1 MLKGFRDFIS
11 QGNVVDLAVAVI
23 IGNAFKPIV
32 DKVTA
37 FIMGILAQLIG
48 SPNFDSV
55 LQFKID
61 PSSKEYIQPGA
72 ILTQGINFLLV
83 AAAVYFCIV
92 LPMNKMRERK
102 AAKEAAAPSCSAR
115 SATCWPSRTDL
126 LFAYIQVHTGTY
138 RYIQNR
144 PSPIKNSW
152 GFIGKGRFVSIC
164 NHLTLQPSNLYLSI
178 HSPSS
183 PAAQCQPSRH

>member
-61 PSSKEYIQPGA
+61 PSYKEYIQPGA

-102 AAKEAAAPSCSAR
+102 AAKEVAAPAVPTENELLSEIR
-115 SATCWPSRTDL
+115 DL
-126 LFAYIQVHTGTY
+126 LAK
-138 RYIQNR
+138 QN
-144 PSPIKNSW
+144 
-152 GFIGKGRFVSIC
+152 
-164 NHLTLQPSNLYLSI
+164 
-178 HSPSS
+178 
-183 PAAQCQPSRH
+183 